1 MIGGLFSKNRRRRE
15 ELLMRCLDGSLDAA
29 GERELSD
36 AARTDP
42 ALAREIAELE
52 GVTALLKAQ
61 PDVPAPRSFAL
72 PYAPRPATANEGRGL
87 LRWMQT
93 ATAATAVLLIALIGA
108 DIGGVGRDAERFSA
122 DPADSMETV
131 GLASDSMAM
140 QSESLTSEAAPV
152 GAADPIPESM
162 RQASGRAASAPDAA
176 SEAATAPLALEASD
190 EAELGGDGEATGPSA
205 LRWAQLALGLTMVL
219 LALGIVALRRRA
231 SRTDI

>member
-1 MIGGLFSKNRRRRE
+1 MIGGLFSKKRRRRE
-15 ELLMRCLDGSLDAA
+15 ELLMRRLDGSLDAA

-72 PYAPRPATANEGRGL
+72 PYAPRPAMANEGRGL

-93 ATAATAVLLIALIGA
+93 ATAATAVLLVALIGA

-122 DPADSMETV
+122 DSADSMETV

-140 QSESLTSEAAPV
+140 QSESPLSEAAPV

-162 RQASGRAASAPDAA
+162 RQASERSASAPDAA

-219 LALGIVALRRRA
+219 LALGVVAIRRRA
-231 SRTDI
+231 SRTEI

>member
-42 ALAREIAELE
+42 ALAREM
-52 GVTALLKAQ
+52 
-61 PDVPAPRSFAL
+61 